1 MGKRKRILLVAL
13 PVLMLAILTGWF
25 LFGQP
30 PQAGS
35 EPAPSATD
43 IVNPK
48 ELPNNLLVIPEVPL
62 GPLAIVLACFF
73 ALLIAQRRS
82 KAQHR

>member
-1 MGKRKRILLVAL
+1 MRKRERILLVAL
-13 PVLMLAILTGWF
+13 PVLILAILTGWF

-30 PQAGS
+30 PQAVS
-35 EPAPSATD
+35 EPAPPATD
-43 IVNPK
+43 IVTPE

-62 GPLAIVLACFF
+62 GPLVIVLTCFV

-82 KAQHR
+82 KA